1 MYFIPEYETPN
12 EPDTLQCLTLDPGLE
27 NALISRVKRTQHDVG
42 LMMDPQI
49 TEALLN
55 DMTPKINRMIESALT
70 PIVITTVELRLALRR
85 FLEPSFPRLVV
96 LSYQEMPN
104 RMQIRPFDVLNIPAE
119 HLAPSMQQ
127 QGAGNEVA

>member
-1 MYFIPEYETPN
+1 MYFIPEYENPN
-12 EPDTLQCLTLDPGLE
+12 EQDTLQCLTIDPSLE
-27 NALISRVKRTQHDVG
+27 NTLISRVKRTQHDVG

-85 FLEPSFPRLVV
+85 FFEPSFPRLVV

-104 RMQIRPFDVLNIPAE
+104 RMQIRPFDVINIPSEHHSPTAPATASAE
-119 HLAPSMQQ
+119 VS
-127 QGAGNEVA
+127 